1 MGDKQI
7 VTNSGSLNEWKEE
20 AERALRGK
28 AFESLYTSTYEGIKL
43 KPLYDSSDI
52 ENITK
57 ATKQRAISSKSGWKI
72 SQEIAGESQIDFTV
86 KIQEAK
92 KRGQNSFFINKFDF
106 IKNSDD
112 VTFALQEIDW
122 ENDSLFFDIGENIG
136 FASLLFYHFQDQ
148 QTIKKFTGV
157 IAFDPYEELV
167 ITGSQTIGLETKL
180 DYLAD
185 IMRWKDESHFST
197 KAILIKGNV
206 YHEAGANSVQELI
219 YAFSHALEVINE
231 LLNRNISIDTIARN
245 MIFSFAI
252 GGNFF
257 MEIAKLRAAKQIW
270 ASLIS
275 ALGGNEE
282 SQKIYLHTKT
292 AIYNKTKNDIYVN
305 LLRTTTEG
313 FAAAVA
319 GVDEM
324 TIDAFDSVFN
334 NTSKLGE
341 RIARNMQFIF
351 KEESFLAG
359 VFDPTNGSYYVEALT
374 NQLAEIAWS
383 EIKKIDERGGFLETL
398 KKGELQKD
406 ITSMHKQKIN
416 DVNTRK
422 LHVIGTNV
430 YANSNDHLDV
440 SYEAELKNKQETN
453 IQVYTFEEAMNYVEV
468 EKKVPGIVSRNIDE
482 IKIEP
487 LKTQRLVE
495 HFEKLRLNAINYKE
509 QTGII
514 PKVQIVTVGTL
525 KDYKPRL
532 DFIIGL
538 LTAGGIYSDVIS
550 YDKLNDL
557 KSDSKIVIVCGTDK
571 TYDAIQVEDLK
582 KLKSDSNIEEIYL
595 LGNNALDKVNKYG
608 LSGTISSDINV
619 YEFLLNIHN
628 VMEVGI

>member
-1 MGDKQI
+1 MDDKQS
-7 VTNSGSLNEWKEE
+7 VTSCGSWNEWKEE

-28 AFESLYTSTYEGIKL
+28 AFESLYSSTYEGIKL

-57 ATKQRAISSKSGWKI
+57 ATKQRTISSKSDWKI
-72 SQEIAGESQIDFTV
+72 SQEIAGDNSLDFSEKV
-86 KIQEAK
+86 KDAK
-92 KRGQNSFFINKFDF
+92 KRGQNSFFVNKFNF
-106 IKNSDD
+106 IKNSYD
-112 VTFALQEIDW
+112 VTLALQEIDL
-122 ENDSLFFDIGENIG
+122 ENDSLFFDIGKNIG

-148 QTIKKFTGV
+148 QTIKKFNGV

-167 ITGSQTIGLETKL
+167 LTGSSTIGLETKL
-180 DYLAD
+180 DYLAE

-197 KAILIKGNV
+197 KTLLIKGNV

-245 MIFSFAI
+245 MIFSFSI

-275 ALGGNEE
+275 ALGGSEE

-292 AIYNKTKNDIYVN
+292 SIYNKTKNDTYVN

-313 FAAAVA
+313 FAAAVS

-324 TIDAFDSVFN
+324 TIDAFDTVSN

-351 KEESFLAG
+351 KEESFLSG

-383 EIKKIDERGGFLETL
+383 EIKKIDDLGGFLEIL
-398 KKGELQKD
+398 KKGELQKN
-406 ITSMHKQKIN
+406 ISLLHKQKIN

-430 YANSNDHLDV
+430 YANPNDHLDK
-440 SYEAELKNKQETN
+440 SYKAELKKQETN
-453 IQVYTFEEAMNYVEV
+453 IKVYTFEEAMKYVDV
-468 EKKVPGIVSRNIDE
+468 EKKVPGIISENIDE

-495 HFEKLRLNAINYKE
+495 HFEKLRLNATNFKE
-509 QTGII
+509 KTGFT
-514 PKVQIVTVGTL
+514 PKVLIVTIGTL

-550 YDKLNDL
+550 YEKINDL
-557 KSDSKIVIVCGTDK
+557 KIDSKIVIFCGTDK
-571 TYDAIQVEDLK
+571 AYDAIQVEDFN
-582 KLKSDSNIEEIYL
+582 KLKSDSTIEEIYL

-619 YEFLLNIHN
+619 YELLLNIHN

>member
-1 MGDKQI
+1 MGENQS
-7 VTNSGSLNEWKEE
+7 VTSSGSWNEWKEE

-28 AFESLYTSTYEGIKL
+28 AFESLYSSTYEGIKL

-57 ATKQRAISSKSGWKI
+57 ATKQRTISSNSDWKI
-72 SQEIAGESQIDFTV
+72 SQEIAGDNSLDFSDKV
-86 KIQEAK
+86 KDAK
-92 KRGQNSFFINKFDF
+92 KRGQNSFFVNKFNF

-112 VTFALQEIDW
+112 LTLALQEIDL

-148 QTIKKFTGV
+148 QTIKKFNGV

-167 ITGSQTIGLETKL
+167 LTGSSTIGLETKL

-197 KAILIKGNV
+197 KTLLIKGNV

-219 YAFSHALEVINE
+219 YAFSHALEAINE

-245 MIFSFAI
+245 MIFSFNI

-275 ALGGNEE
+275 ALGGSEE
-282 SQKIYLHTKT
+282 TQKIYLHTKT
-292 AIYNKTKNDIYVN
+292 SIYNKTKNDTYVN

-313 FAAAVA
+313 FAAAVS

-324 TIDAFDSVFN
+324 TIDAFDTVSN

-383 EIKKIDERGGFLETL
+383 EIKKIDDLGGFLEIL
-398 KKGELQKD
+398 KKGELQKN
-406 ITSMHKQKIN
+406 ISLLHKQKIN
-416 DVNTRK
+416 HVNTRK

-430 YANSNDHLDV
+430 YANPNDQLDI
-440 SYEAELKNKQETN
+440 SYKAELKKQETN
-453 IQVYTFEEAMNYVEV
+453 IKVYTFEEAMKYVDV
-468 EKKVPGIVSRNIDE
+468 EKKVPGIISENIDE

-495 HFEKLRLNAINYKE
+495 HFEKLRLNATNFKE
-509 QTGII
+509 KTGFT
-514 PKVQIVTVGTL
+514 PKVLIVTIGTL

-550 YDKLNDL
+550 YDNINDL
-557 KSDSKIVIVCGTDK
+557 KIDSKIVIFCGTDK
-571 TYDAIQVEDLK
+571 AYDAIQVEDFN
-582 KLKSDSNIEEIYL
+582 KLKSDSTIEEIYL

-619 YEFLLNIHN
+619 YELLLNIHN